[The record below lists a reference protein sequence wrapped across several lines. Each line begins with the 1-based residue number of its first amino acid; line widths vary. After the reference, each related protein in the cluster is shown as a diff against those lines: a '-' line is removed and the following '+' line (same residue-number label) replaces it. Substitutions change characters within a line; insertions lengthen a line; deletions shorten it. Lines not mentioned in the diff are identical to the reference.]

1 MCARVQECVCKE
13 YCSLERSFVLIH
25 IHTLNL
31 IHTYTSLHLCSSP
44 PVKPR
49 WCVFHVLS
57 SPFLSSL
64 RLFLLL
70 RHHPSPTIFL
80 SLLLLP
86 FFLSF
91 WEGSVCKC
99 QHFPIYLPEPR
110 ATSCSLCLPPQRCPI
125 GTAFFAI
132 ALPPLSIFFSSS
144 TSSHFLFPNSIFYCP
159 HSDHAIL
166 SHLFYTALLRSLH
179 LNSSPLPSQFHFLH
193 HSCFTH
199 VLTLS
204 LRPHPLLFMDH
215 GTFIGV
221 TSWHFQCW
229 LRLVH
234 QVFWLKSTA
243 ITPSIDSFW
252 IYFQMR
258 VRVCSCLTHRIT
270 KHLIPLSII
279 LKCLFLSPFALL
291 LIFLS
296 PHIHLP
302 PVVLYPSLYLSI
314 ITVMTH
320 VAHTCSAV
328 KGGLR
333 EGVAFHRLTDIKSLH
348 NEGFGRV
355 SLCIFLTPWPFFKFA
370 LWFGL
375 EDRVQAT
382 I

>member
-1 MCARVQECVCKE
+1 MCYHPLFSPPSDFFFCFATTPLRQSFCLSCFCLSFSLSEKAQCANVSTFLFICQ
-13 YCSLERSFVLIH
+13 SLEQRPAPSV
-25 IHTLNL
+25 
-31 IHTYTSLHLCSSP
+31 YLHSAAPSAQLFSP
-44 PVKPR
+44 
-49 WCVFHVLS
+49 
-57 SPFLSSL
+57 
-64 RLFLLL
+64 
-70 RHHPSPTIFL
+70 
-80 SLLLLP
+80 LP
-86 FFLSF
+86 F
-91 WEGSVCKC
+91 
-99 QHFPIYLPEPR
+99 
-110 ATSCSLCLPPQRCPI
+110 
-125 GTAFFAI
+125 
-132 ALPPLSIFFSSS
+132 PLFQFFFSSS

-166 SHLFYTALLRSLH
+166 SHLFIQLCCVLFIWIPPLCH
-179 LNSSPLPSQFHFLH
+179 LNSIFCTILASPMSLPYPSAP
-193 HSCFTH
+193 TPP
-199 VLTLS
+199 
-204 LRPHPLLFMDH
+204 PHPLLFMDH